1 MLLYI
6 PSFDRALSSPSNL
19 ICYVMEQVHGKFR
32 LGSMAGVLDRCYSGG
47 FFLTN
52 LVTTFK
58 IEDIPTRDPN
68 LKTNSRN
75 KDSNKYITINK
86 VVYIC
91 LSVREAV
98 ATVSVGVGQG
108 YVKCM
113 CTGKCQTNRC
123 SCKAADIPCNTKCHP
138 HSASGCVNSFT
149 EPSSSNES
157 NE

>member
-1 MLLYI
+1 M
-6 PSFDRALSSPSNL
+6 N
-19 ICYVMEQVHGKFR
+19 
-32 LGSMAGVLDRCYSGG
+32 YSGG

-52 LVTTFK
+52 LVTNFK

-68 LKTNSRN
+68 LKPTSRN

-113 CTGKCQTNRC
+113 CTGKCQCINVRVKLLIFLVILNVTPIRRL
-123 SCKAADIPCNTKCHP
+123 
-138 HSASGCVNSFT
+138 VV
-149 EPSSSNES
+149 
-157 NE
+157 